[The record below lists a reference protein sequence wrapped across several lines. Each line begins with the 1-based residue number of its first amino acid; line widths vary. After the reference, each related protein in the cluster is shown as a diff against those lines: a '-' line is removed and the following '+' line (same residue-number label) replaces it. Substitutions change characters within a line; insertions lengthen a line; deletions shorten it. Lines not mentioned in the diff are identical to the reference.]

1 MIRRRTRY
9 FKITFLSSL
18 GFSAAFLAV
27 LALFGAQLA
36 NANFQSVADSV
47 FVLMALAAGSFLLFS
62 FTPYF
67 RGDKRW
73 YSISALFTV
82 VFFMGAVIVWQL
94 PVAAGRGF

>member
-9 FKITFLSSL
+9 FKITLLSSL
-18 GFSAAFLAV
+18 CFCAVFLAT
-27 LALFGAQLA
+27 LALFGSYLA
-36 NANFQSVADSV
+36 DAHFQSMADSV
-47 FVLMALAAGSFLLFS
+47 FVLMVLAAGSFLLFS

-82 VFFMGAVIVWQL
+82 VFFMGAVIVCQL
-94 PVAAGRGF
+94 PVTTGRVF

>member
-9 FKITFLSSL
+9 FKITLLSSL
-18 GFSAAFLAV
+18 GFSAVFLAV
-27 LALFGAQLA
+27 LALLGSYLA
-36 NANFQSVADSV
+36 DSHFQSMADSV
-47 FVLMALAAGSFLLFS
+47 LVLMAIAAGSFLLFS

-94 PVAAGRGF
+94 PTAGIGA